1 MILKIYLLLHQEN
14 YLSYN
19 IIIRFLT
26 MYDGVHVLLK
36 DRSEIG
42 NYFVQAIPYT
52 KNDPNHMYG
61 EYSPAHLHHNWRF
74 SDIYEKASKIAK

>member
-1 MILKIYLLLHQEN
+1 
-14 YLSYN
+14 
-19 IIIRFLT
+19 

-42 NYFVQAIPYT
+42 KYFVQDVPYS
-52 KNDPNHMYG
+52 KVDPNHMPG

-74 SDIYEKASKIAK
+74 SDIYQRASKT